1 MLLSDLLYNIQEPYR
16 FLAFLGAIIFLIVLL
31 FLDKFMENR
40 KLHKRIMADIKE
52 KKANNPDT
60 CVIYR
65 GKIY

>member
-52 KKANNPDT
+52 KKQITQTP
-60 CVIYR
+60 V
-65 GKIY
+65 